1 MRTPQNYFTAN
12 TFLQQFVIRLYQR
25 IIKHPFLSIIKQ
37 RYCLFN
43 AKSFMPTLNILEIR
57 IAPTKCISIYRRR
70 GCLVLYPES
79 VWNERLDLLKSQLR
93 PWMHTHQQ
101 IFRQFVSE
109 AEVVTL
115 DGNGRF
121 LISKRLMKVAEI
133 EQDIQFI
140 GMDNTIEIWA
150 PEKLKQTL
158 KSEEEFGIEFENIM
172 NISDNL

>member
-1 MRTPQNYFTAN
+1 MN
-12 TFLQQFVIRLYQR
+12 
-25 IIKHPFLSIIKQ
+25 
-37 RYCLFN
+37 
-43 AKSFMPTLNILEIR
+43 
-57 IAPTKCISIYRRR
+57 
-70 GCLVLYPES
+70 
-79 VWNERLDLLKSQLR
+79 
-93 PWMHTHQQ
+93 THQQ